1 MPNSTPEILDVLMIG
16 CGQIAGGF
24 DEGNPESARSHA
36 GAYRRHAGFRIAA
49 CVDPDVKRRETYMT
63 HWGVPEGF
71 DRLEHVKEAGIHFD
85 VTSVC
90 SPTEQHADDLKF
102 LLETNT
108 QAVFCEK
115 PIAEDFDAARDL
127 VAAFEEAKIPLAVNH
142 LRRWDTRLA
151 ALRDE
156 IAVGDWGQIRS
167 AVGLYTKG
175 ILNNGTHLVD
185 LMQFLL
191 GPLKIVARGPHRED
205 GHPGDPTVDAML
217 TLTNGATAHLVGG
230 DSRDYALF
238 ELTIITEKGV
248 IALEEAGYTIRIR
261 KVRNSV
267 RYAGYREL
275 DNAATSQSGLEDA
288 MANAVGDLYDAVQN
302 NKQPAST
309 GRSALA
315 AHELCEQLR
324 VRTP

>member
-1 MPNSTPEILDVLMIG
+1 MSDNVSKILDVLMIG

-24 DEGNPESARSHA
+24 DEGNPDSARSHA
-36 GAYRRHAGFRIAA
+36 GAYRRHTGFRITA
-49 CVDPDVKRRETYMT
+49 CVDPDVTRRKAYMA

-71 DRLEHVKEAGIHFD
+71 DRLDDANAAEITFD
-85 VTSVC
+85 VVSVC
-90 SPTEQHADDLKF
+90 SPTEQHADDLMM
-102 LLETNT
+102 LLKS
-108 QAVFCEK
+108 QPRAVFCEK
-115 PIAEDFDAARDL
+115 PIAEDIGAARDL
-127 VAAFEEAKIPLAVNH
+127 VAAFEAAKIPLAVNH
-142 LRRWDTRLA
+142 LRRWDARLA
-151 ALRDE
+151 KLRE
-156 IAVGDWGQIRS
+156 EVAAGDWGEIRS

-191 GPLKIVARGPHRED
+191 GPMNIVASGPRRED
-205 GHPGDPTVDAML
+205 GYPGDPTVDAIL
-217 TLTNGATAHLVGG
+217 TLANGATAHLVGG

-261 KVRNSV
+261 TVRDSA

-275 DNAATSQSGLEDA
+275 DNAAISQSGLEDA
-288 MANAVGDLYDAVQN
+288 MTNAVTDLYNAVQN
-302 NKQPAST
+302 GKQTAST

-324 VRTP
+324 VCAP